1 MARIFPFQALLP
13 SKDFELKVSANTHV
27 DDMER
32 QKEIVRSN
40 PLTYI
45 NVVKPYLKSGEEKD
59 PDRHF
64 PLAKMALDEL
74 IRTKVMSMDEEDS
87 LYIYRQFNVVNGDEF
102 IGLICNVSAQDYY
115 DGKIK
120 IHEKTLTDKEQQ
132 LIKHIRYS
140 GAIGEPVLMTHRMN
154 KQIVDILNHYE
165 DILEPAIDFVDEL
178 GREHQ
183 IYKVYTKFD
192 IDIIKD
198 IYEASGELYIAD
210 GHHRSAASSGY
221 FKEEN
226 VVDGHYLAYLVPPEF
241 LKIDSFH
248 RAFKSDISF
257 DAEEFLNALRK
268 EFHIDKVKVAFQP
281 HKEKDFGLLLNNE
294 WYKLT
299 YRGKTSQLNA
309 VDVLDVSI
317 LERHVF
323 SNVLKIEDSKT
334 DKRLSFIKGST
345 PVSQLET
352 DVAEGKYNAVF
363 TVFPCTIQHIFDV
376 ADNALIMPPKSTY
389 IEPKLRTGLTVQLV
403 KY

>member
-1 MARIFPFQALLP
+1 LP

-74 IRTKVMSMDEEDS
+74 IRTKVMSRDKEDS

-268 EFHIDKVKVAFQP
+268 EFHIDKV
-281 HKEKDFGLLLNNE
+281 
-294 WYKLT
+294 
-299 YRGKTSQLNA
+299 
-309 VDVLDVSI
+309 
-317 LERHVF
+317 
-323 SNVLKIEDSKT
+323 
-334 DKRLSFIKGST
+334 
-345 PVSQLET
+345 
-352 DVAEGKYNAVF
+352 
-363 TVFPCTIQHIFDV
+363 
-376 ADNALIMPPKSTY
+376 
-389 IEPKLRTGLTVQLV
+389 
-403 KY
+403 